1 MSTIAAPSV
10 PFDALQRR
18 FARHYQDRDPLDL
31 DAGTVVVV
39 PSLTFPVAELRKI
52 VAIQHYE
59 ERLLYLLLLL
69 GRPGVQVVY
78 LTSLPIE
85 EAVVDYHLGFLP
97 DALHARRRLHMLAVG
112 DPEPRPLTAKVLER
126 PDMIGRVREVAG
138 DPAKAFLLP
147 FNVTPLESRL
157 AKWLRLPFYGA
168 RPALAP
174 LGSKTGSR
182 RVARRAGVPVLEGA
196 DDLWTVAEVE
206 RAVRWLRDRLPGLE
220 GAVVK
225 LNNGFSGQGNAVVHV
240 QELARSLEASR
251 TTFCAEQES
260 WETFGGKIR
269 QSGAVVEELV
279 RTPGTVSPSV
289 QVRIT
294 PGGAPRV
301 VSTHDQV
308 LGGPNDQV
316 YLGCRFPA
324 DPLYRSAIQEAAM
337 RAAEVL
343 ASHGVIGSFGVDFFV
358 VPAGDGFKIFMAEI
372 NLRVGGTTH
381 PLGMIALATGG
392 AYDASSGRLEIG
404 GSAKYYVSTDNL
416 KSHRLAGMT
425 PARVIDLLNRRG
437 LGFHRGRMTGATL
450 HLLGALREYGK
461 MGVTCVRDSLA
472 EAEERYREGRAAI
485 APAGCT

>member
-10 PFDALQRR
+10 SFDALQRR
-18 FARHYQDRDPLDL
+18 FARLFQDRDPLDL
-31 DAGTVVVV
+31 DDGTVVVV

-69 GRPGVQVVY
+69 GRPGVHVVY
-78 LTSLPIE
+78 LSSLPIDR
-85 EAVVDYHLGFLP
+85 AIIDYYLGFLP
-97 DALHARRRLHMLAVG
+97 DPAGARERLHMLAVE
-112 DPEPRPLTAKVLER
+112 DPEPRALTAKVLER
-126 PDMIGRVREVAG
+126 PDLITRVREVSG
-138 DPAKAFLLP
+138 DPATAFLLP
-147 FNVTPLESRL
+147 FNVTPLEGRL
-157 AKWLRLPFYGA
+157 AEWLQLPFYGP

-182 RVARRAGVPVLEGA
+182 RVARRADVPVLEGA
-196 DDLWTVAEVE
+196 EDLWTVAEVE
-206 RAVRWLRDRLPGLE
+206 RAIRRLRERVPRFE

-225 LNNGFSGQGNAVVHV
+225 LNNGFSGQGNAVVHLE
-240 QELARSLEASR
+240 ELTTRLEDSR

-260 WETFGGKIR
+260 WATFGVKVR
-269 QSGAVVEELV
+269 ESGAVVEELLRV
-279 RTPGTVSPSV
+279 PGMVSPSV
-289 QVRIT
+289 QLRIT
-294 PGGAPRV
+294 PTGVPRI

-461 MGVTCVRDSLA
+461 MGVTCVGDSPE
-472 EAEERYREGRAAI
+472 EAEERYREVRATI
-485 APAGCT
+485 APA

>member
-18 FARHYQDRDPLDL
+18 FARQYQDRDPLDL

-69 GRPGVQVVY
+69 GRPGVHVVY
-78 LTSLPIE
+78 LSSLPIDR
-85 EAVVDYHLGFLP
+85 AVIDYYLSFLP
-97 DALHARRRLHMLAVG
+97 DPAAARERLHMLALE
-112 DPEPRPLTAKVLER
+112 DPEPRALTAKMLER
-126 PDMIGRVREVAG
+126 PDLISRVREHAG
-138 DPAKAFLLP
+138 DPAGAFLLP
-147 FNVTPLESRL
+147 FNVTPMEGRL
-157 AKWLRLPFYGA
+157 AEWLQLPFYGP

-182 RVARRAGVPVLEGA
+182 RVARRAGVAVLEGA
-196 DDLWTVAEVE
+196 EDLWTVAEVE
-206 RAVRWLRDRLPGLE
+206 RAIRRLRERVPRLQGV
-220 GAVVK
+220 VVK
-225 LNNGFSGQGNAVVHV
+225 LNNGFSGQGNAVVHLE
-240 QELARSLEASR
+240 ELTTPLEDSR

-260 WETFGGKIR
+260 WATFGAKVR
-269 QSGAVVEELV
+269 ESGAVVEELLRV
-279 RTPGTVSPSV
+279 PGMVSPSV
-289 QVRIT
+289 QLRIT
-294 PGGAPRV
+294 PTGVPRI

-324 DPLYRSAIQEAAM
+324 DPLYRPAIQEAAM

-343 ASHGVIGSFGVDFFV
+343 SSHGVIGSFGVDFFV
-358 VPAGDGFKIFMAEI
+358 VPNGDGFRTFLAEI

-381 PLGMIALATGG
+381 PLGMIALASGG
-392 AYDASSGRLEIG
+392 SYDASSGKLEIG
-404 GSAKYYVSTDNL
+404 GRAKYYVSTDNL
-416 KSHRLAGMT
+416 KSRRLAGTT
-425 PARVIDLLNRRG
+425 PARMIELLERRG

-461 MGVTCVRDSLA
+461 MGVTCVGDSPE
-472 EAEERYREGRAAI
+472 EAEERYREIRATI
-485 APAGCT
+485 APA

>member
-78 LTSLPIE
+78 LSSLPIDP
-85 EAVVDYHLGFLP
+85 AIIAYYLGFLP
-97 DALHARRRLHMLAVG
+97 DPGDARERLHMLTVG
-112 DPEPRPLTAKVLER
+112 DPEPRALTAKVLER
-126 PDMIGRVREVAG
+126 PDLIGRVREFAG
-138 DPAKAFLLP
+138 DPAGAFLLP
-147 FNVTPLESRL
+147 FNVTPLEGRL
-157 AKWLRLPFYGA
+157 AEWLGLPFYGP

-182 RVARRAGVPVLEGA
+182 RVARRAGVAVVEGA
-196 DDLWTVAEVE
+196 EDLWTVPEIE
-206 RAVRWLRDRLPGLE
+206 RAIRRLRERVPGLD

-225 LNNGFSGQGNAVVHV
+225 LNNGFSGQGNAVVHLD
-240 QELARSLEASR
+240 ELATPLEDSR

-260 WETFGGKIR
+260 WATFGAKVR
-269 QSGAVVEELV
+269 ESGAVVEELLRV
-279 RTPGTVSPSV
+279 PGMVSPSV
-289 QVRIT
+289 QLRIT
-294 PGGAPRV
+294 PAGVPRI
-301 VSTHDQV
+301 VSSHDQV

-324 DPLYRSAIQEAAM
+324 DPRYRSSIQEAAM
-337 RAAEVL
+337 RGAKVL
-343 ASHGVIGSFGVDFFV
+343 AAHGVIGSFGVDFFV
-358 VPAGDGFKIFMAEI
+358 VPNGSGFRTFLAEI
-372 NLRVGGTTH
+372 NLRAGGTTH
-381 PLGMIALATGG
+381 PLGMIALASGG
-392 AYDASSGRLEIG
+392 SYDAASGQLEIG
-404 GSAKYYVSTDNL
+404 GRAKHYVSTDNL
-416 KSHRLAGMT
+416 KSHRLAGMA
-425 PARVIDLLNRRG
+425 PARVIDQLNRRG
-437 LGFHRGRMTGATL
+437 LGFHRGSMTGATL

-461 MGVTCVRDSLA
+461 MGVTCVGDSPQ
-472 EAEERYREGRAAI
+472 EAEERYRDVRAVF
-485 APAGCT
+485 AP